1 MIVHQLPKEL
11 ADRAAELADILA
23 PDGSITAAAAVRDLC
38 RECYA
43 AGRAVDESGELAA
56 CPEALAAGEWDVW
69 GICAACGG
77 EEPTGHRDNC
87 ATQIALSGERGP
99 KLAAIIEA
107 AQRVRDWSVRMPDE
121 PVPGVVY
128 DLIAAVVASEEDR

>member
-43 AGRAVDESGELAA
+43 AGRAEADREMLAGELAEAQAELKA
-56 CPEALAAGEWDVW
+56 CKAVLDDVRRAW
-69 GICAACGG
+69 QA
-77 EEPTGHRDNC
+77 EHP
-87 ATQIALSGERGP
+87 
-99 KLAAIIEA
+99 
-107 AQRVRDWSVRMPDE
+107 
-121 PVPGVVY
+121 
-128 DLIAAVVASEEDR
+128 

>member
-1 MIVHQLPKEL
+1 MSEL
-11 ADRAAELADILA
+11 L
-23 PDGSITAAAAVRDLC
+23 TRDH
-38 RECYA
+38 
-43 AGRAVDESGELAA
+43 DGELAA
-56 CPEALAAGEWDVW
+56 LRGISPDILPGEFSEDFVARIRRGWGGGDDGELAAYREALAAGEWDVW